1 MGDIPK
7 EEDGRNAIKYIAR
20 DIKEHEQKRGKEITS
35 EEAHRRAK
43 EIAERAEKRTI
54 RRSK

>member
-7 EEDGRNAIKYIAR
+7 EEDGRNAIKYMAR
-20 DIKEHEQKRGKEITS
+20 DIKEHEAKRGKEITS
-35 EEAHRRAK
+35 QEAHRRAT

-54 RRSK
+54 RRYK